1 MPQLAISVHDLSKKY
16 DSGFAVSHTNFV
28 VPLGTIC
35 GFVGP
40 NGAGK
45 TTTIRMLL
53 GLITPTGGTGEIL
66 GQPIT
71 SPDKYLSQ
79 VGAMIEGPAFYP
91 ALSGAENLRVLATLG
106 GFPRER
112 VDQLLAQVGLAERGK
127 SKYKTYSLGMKQR
140 LGIAAA
146 LLPNPKLL
154 ILDEPTNGLDPEG
167 IQEIRQLLRS
177 LADNGTT
184 VFVSSHLLSEL
195 ELISEYLVMLRKGEV
210 VFAGPMQDLFDAQQP
225 FMLVKTAN
233 SADLEKIISIASSA
247 GHKAHIRDG
256 VAHIEGPAEWAG
268 ELNKLAFD
276 AGILLTQLSPQLPNL
291 EETFFEMTG
300 SQK

>member
-1 MPQLAISVHDLSKKY
+1 MPDLAISVSDLSKKY
-16 DSGFAVSHTNFV
+16 ESGFAVSHTNFR
-28 VPLGTIC
+28 VPAGTIC

-53 GLITPTGGTGEIL
+53 VLISPTGGTGEIL

-91 ALSGAENLRVLATLG
+91 ALSGAENLKVLATLG
-106 GFPRER
+106 GFPIER
-112 VDQLLAQVGLAERGK
+112 VDQLLQQVGLAERGK

-177 LADNGTT
+177 LADKGTT

-210 VFAGPMQDLFDAQQP
+210 VFAGPMQELFDAQQP
-225 FMLVKTAN
+225 FMLVRTEKE
-233 SADLEKIISIASSA
+233 SDLTKIISLAEGA

-268 ELNKLAFD
+268 TLNKLAFD

-300 SQK
+300 DQK